1 MSRKSRKASGKTSGR
16 RRGLIRSL
24 LPSLCL
30 ALLLAGSIT
39 LLYIDVQIRHI
50 MDGEIHSEPS
60 HVYARPLSIREGD
73 PLSLARL
80 SRKLDRY
87 GYRKTNQISQPGD
100 YSIDQSKANLF
111 IRKTANANIPG
122 QSAIPVSIQT
132 QYGQVVAI
140 HNAKTGQSLSNIA
153 LESPMIGTL
162 QLGPHQDRIPLKLHQ
177 MPETLL
183 HALLIMEDRKFSDHY
198 GVDLKAIL
206 RAAVSNLISG
216 ETIQGGSTITQQLVK
231 NLFLSPEKTFR
242 RKIKEAAYALVIEW
256 RYSKTEIL
264 EAYLNEVFLGQSG
277 NRAIHGFPLA
287 SEYYFGRPV
296 WDLRPHEVALLVG
309 IISAPSY
316 YNPHRNPERA
326 IQRRNLTLGKMAE
339 YGTLTPEAAAGYMQ
353 LPIGVTS
360 RSQEKLSGFPA
371 YFDYLQRHLRLF
383 YSEDILRTS
392 GLDLHTTLD
401 LDIQYAAQHALSQT
415 LDKLEISRQ
424 ITPGTLQGAV
434 IVVEPASGS
443 ILAVVGDRKAHN
455 SGFNRATD
463 IERQIGSLVK
473 PAVYLTALKPGH
485 EYTLASPLPDTPIS
499 LVLEDGSRWSPK
511 NYDEEYRD
519 SVPLYKALAHSYN
532 LPTVHLG
539 MALGIDETIK
549 TLNQLG
555 LIREIKPY
563 PSTLLGS
570 SQHNPME
577 MAQAYQVIANS
588 GSRIPLRG
596 LTQISNSKGKT
607 IARFPV
613 KAVQAIPKA
622 SAWLVHHALSQSVRF
637 GTASGLGRTFSPN
650 LNLAGK
656 TGTTNQFRDSW
667 FAGYSG
673 NLLSVVWVGRDD
685 NRPIGLTGSG
695 GAMRVWEAMMTN
707 LDLAKTTSLGEGH
720 LRFVQIDSENGLL
733 ASNECANRISLP
745 FVPGTQPT
753 SYSSCAHNVHDK

>member
-1 MSRKSRKASGKTSGR
+1 
-16 RRGLIRSL
+16 
-24 LPSLCL
+24 
-30 ALLLAGSIT
+30 
-39 LLYIDVQIRHI
+39 

-73 PLSLARL
+73 PLSLVHL

-87 GYRKTNQISQPGD
+87 GYHKTTQISQPGD
-100 YSIDQSKANLF
+100 YSIDQSMANLF
-111 IRKTANANIPG
+111 IRKTTNTSIPG
-122 QSAIPVSIQT
+122 QSAMPVAIQT
-132 QYGQVVAI
+132 RYGRVVAI
-140 HNAKTGQSLSNIA
+140 RNVKTGQSLSSIA

-183 HALLIMEDRKFSDHY
+183 HALLVMEDRKFSEHH

-216 ETIQGGSTITQQLVK
+216 KTIQGGSTITQQLVK
-231 NLFLSPEKTFR
+231 NLFLSPEKTFT

-277 NRAIHGFPLA
+277 SRAIHGFPLA

-326 IQRRNLTLGKMAE
+326 VQRRNLTLDKMAE
-339 YGTLTPEAAAGYMQ
+339 YGTLTPEASARYMQ

-392 GLDLHTTLD
+392 GLNLHTTLD
-401 LDIQYAAQHALSQT
+401 LDIQYAAQHALTQT
-415 LDKLEISRQ
+415 LDKLETDRK
-424 ITPGTLQGAV
+424 ITSGTLQGAV
-434 IVVEPASGS
+434 IVVEPTSGGV
-443 ILAVVGDRKAHN
+443 LAVVGDRLAHN

-485 EYTLASPLPDTPIS
+485 GYTLASTLPDRPIS
-499 LVLEDGSRWSPK
+499 LVLEDGNRWSPK
-511 NYDEEYRD
+511 NYDGEYRN

-532 LPTVHLG
+532 LPAVHLG

-555 LIREIKPY
+555 LVREIKPY
-563 PSTLLGS
+563 PSILLGS

-596 LTQISNSKGKT
+596 LTKISNSKGET
-607 IARFPV
+607 IAQFPV
-613 KAVQAIPKA
+613 KTVQAIPKA
-622 SAWLVHHALSQSVRF
+622 SARLVHHALSQSVQF
-637 GTASGLGRTFSPN
+637 GTASRLGRTFPPN

-656 TGTTNQFRDSW
+656 TGTTNQYRDSW

-673 NLLSVVWVGRDD
+673 NLLAVIWVGRDD
-685 NRPIGLTGSG
+685 NRPIGLTGSS
-695 GAMRVWEAMMTN
+695 GAMRVWEAMMIN
-707 LDLAKTTSLGEGH
+707 LDLVKTASSSKGN
-720 LRFVQIDSENGLL
+720 LRFVQVDAENGLL
-733 ASNECANRISLP
+733 ADNECANRITLP
-745 FVPGTQPT
+745 FVPGTQPA
-753 SYSSCAHNVHDK
+753 SYSPCVHNVHDK